1 MRGVHRAALAMA
13 ALLASLSMVAWRQ
26 GRAFEVQQQLED
38 VRSEVSMARSEKVQL
53 NRDIRVL
60 SSRERIVQVARA
72 RLGLRPPTGQV
83 RVIQVEGN

>member
-1 MRGVHRAALAMA
+1 MSGLHRAALAMA

-26 GRAFEVQQQLED
+26 GRAFDVQQELEE
-38 VRSEVSMARSEKVQL
+38 VRSQVSMARSEQLQL

-83 RVIQVEGN
+83 RVIQVEGD

>member
-26 GRAFEVQQQLED
+26 GRAFDVQQELEA
-38 VRSEVSMARSEKVQL
+38 VRGELSMARSEKVQL

-60 SSRERIVQVARA
+60 SSRERIVRVARA

>member
-26 GRAFEVQQQLED
+26 GRAFEVQQELED

>member
-1 MRGVHRAALAMA
+1 HRAALAMA

-26 GRAFEVQQQLED
+26 GRAFEVQQELED